1 MDHPGSS
8 IFLIFDYPQLS
19 LARAI
24 RRDSYVPSTVKFV
37 QGGVL
42 ATHFKLGDRSQH
54 HYLARYGDGR
64 APWSS
69 ILLFRHLTIHSYG
82 LLGLSGGIIMYLVP
96 SNSFRGVY

>member
-1 MDHPGSS
+1 MVVNIIISP
-8 IFLIFDYPQLS
+8 FDYPQLW

-24 RRDSYVPSTVKFV
+24 RRDNYVPSTVEFV

-42 ATHFKLGDRSQH
+42 ATHFRLGDRSQH

-69 ILLFRHLTIHSYG
+69 IRVFSIMKTYG
-82 LLGLSGGIIMYLVP
+82 RWWGVEIMP
-96 SNSFRGVY
+96 IREKIN

>member
-24 RRDSYVPSTVKFV
+24 RRDSDVPSIVEFV

-42 ATHFKLGDRSQH
+42 ATHFTSGGRSQH

-69 ILLFRHLTIHSYG
+69 IRVFSIMKTYG
-82 LLGLSGGIIMYLVP
+82 RWWGVEIMP
-96 SNSFRGVY
+96 IREKIN